1 MGKVCDPIY
10 YFDGALDDTI
20 QAVTINVSRPKTKED
35 TITADGYSKH
45 TSYDNVA
52 VTGEIT
58 ILPTVGKENNKWLRY
73 VLDESKHSLLEDL
86 GEGEQTLITEMEF
99 TGVDKTSGRG
109 GAGGG
114 KTWRVPYTGLRSIP
128 INRS

>member
-1 MGKVCDPIY
+1 MGNVVDPIY
-10 YFDGALDDTI
+10 YFDGNLDDTI
-20 QAVTINVSRPKTKED
+20 QAITINVARPKTKED

-58 ILPTVGKENNKWLRY
+58 VLPTVGNDNNKWLRY
-73 VLDESKHSLLEDL
+73 ALDTSKHSILEDL
-86 GEGEQTLITEMEF
+86 GEGEQNLITEVEI
-99 TGVDKTSGRG
+99 TGVDKSSGRG

-114 KTWRVPYTGLRSIP
+114 KTWRVPYVGLRSIGL
-128 INRS
+128 NRS